1 MKNKKILTLISML
14 IISGGLLSACGLL
27 GQGNTQQLVQT
38 AVLQTLS
45 VQETQAVLATV
56 NTILTQ
62 MAQTPEATATLLAS
76 STPLPTNTLFPTST
90 PQPTATYVPCDWVQY
105 ISDITIPD
113 GATLPAS
120 SSFKKTWR
128 LRNIG
133 SCTWTTSYALVFAS
147 GDAMNAPSSV
157 SLPQSVPPGGT
168 IDITVPL
175 VAPEKSGTYQGFFKL
190 KNANGATFGIGANT
204 QESFWVKIKVQPSVP
219 TSAHMPYIFSNNFC
233 SATWKSEA
241 GTVSCPAADNS
252 FGYPSVTKIHGGALE
267 GGYGEDEDLLITVPN
282 NSDTGWIAGYFPKF
296 EVETGDRFVTTVGC
310 LDGNSKCEVMFS
322 LWYKIGSDSEK
333 KLQSWYEKSDGSFT
347 NVDIN
352 LSALAGEKVTFILQV
367 EAYGS
372 AKGDRAFWLVPHIRR

>member
-1 MKNKKILTLISML
+1 MITQRMIKLFTLFVASAMV
-14 IISGGLLSACGLL
+14 LSACGLIS
-27 GQGNTQQLVQT
+27 QGNTQQQIEA
-38 AVLQTLS
+38 AVAQTLS
-45 VQETQAVLATV
+45 VKETQAVIETV
-56 NTILTQ
+56 NAILTQ
-62 MAQTPEATATLLAS
+62 MAQTPEPTATLLAS
-76 STPLPTNTLFPTST
+76 STPLPTYTPWPTST
-90 PQPTATYVPCDWVQY
+90 PQPTATYIPCDWVQY
-105 ISDITIPD
+105 ISDVTIPD

-133 SCTWTTSYALVFAS
+133 SCTWSTSYALVFAS

-157 SLPQSVPPGGT
+157 NLPQSVPPGGT
-168 IDITVPL
+168 IDISVQL

-190 KNANGATFGIGANT
+190 RNANGATFGIGGST

-219 TSAHMPYIFSNNFC
+219 TSASMPFIFSNNYC

-241 GTVSCPAADNS
+241 GSVTCPAPDTSYS
-252 FGYPSVTKIHGGALE
+252 FPSVTKTRGGVLE

-296 EVETGDRFVTTVGC
+296 EVKAGDRFVTTVGC

-347 NVDIN
+347 SVDVD

-372 AKGDRAFWLVPHIRR
+372 PKGDRAFWLVPHIRR